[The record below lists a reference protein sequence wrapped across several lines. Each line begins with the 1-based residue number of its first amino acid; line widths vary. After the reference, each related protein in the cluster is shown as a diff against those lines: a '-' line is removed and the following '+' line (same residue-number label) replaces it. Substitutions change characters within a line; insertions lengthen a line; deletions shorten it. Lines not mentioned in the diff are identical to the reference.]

1 MSLRFP
7 GLSPS
12 PLVQRKSYGRL
23 FVGSYIDSLMANT
36 GTRGSA
42 VFRKT
47 EQELLRL
54 ASEQSSDAVHGF
66 RRATRRLE
74 TLLAEFPAKPNRNQ
88 EKLLRMLSRIRR
100 RAGKV
105 RDVDVQLAALR
116 GFKVSL
122 EPRLKTRLI
131 EQLLEARVQH
141 ERRLSKLLK
150 NNDVREIRRRLRK
163 ASQSFP
169 RVLIADPVKT
179 AVRILGSVH
188 CSAGS
193 LNDESLHRYRLA
205 LKRARYAVELAPRS
219 TTAEQLTREL
229 KRLQDALGAWH
240 DWMLLTKTASEHL
253 GEVKQ
258 SPLVRALDNLTRGKF
273 RDAVA
278 ALGSSNT
285 VQLGATLPARITASE
300 FKVPPTTTAAAS
312 VA

>member
-1 MSLRFP
+1 
-7 GLSPS
+7 
-12 PLVQRKSYGRL
+12 
-23 FVGSYIDSLMANT
+23 MAIT
-36 GTRGSA
+36 GTRGNA

-74 TLLAEFPAKPNRNQ
+74 TLLGEFPAKPNRNQ
-88 EKLLRMLSRIRR
+88 GKLLRMLDRIRR

-105 RDVDVQLAALR
+105 RDVDVQLGALR

-122 EPRLKTRLI
+122 EPRRKTRLM

-141 ERRLSKLLK
+141 ERRLCKLLK
-150 NNDVREIRRRLRK
+150 KNDVREIRRRLRK

-169 RVLIADPVKT
+169 RALIADPVQT
-179 AVRILGSVH
+179 AARILGSVKG
-188 CSAGS
+188 SEGS
-193 LNDESLHRYRLA
+193 LNDVALHRYRLA
-205 LKRARYAVELAPRS
+205 LKRARYAAELAPRS
-219 TTAEQLTREL
+219 TTAEQLIREL

-253 GEVKQ
+253 GEGKQ
-258 SPLVRALDNLTRGKF
+258 SPLVRALDNLTQGKF
-273 RDAVA
+273 RLAVA
-278 ALGSSNT
+278 ALGSSN
-285 VQLGATLPARITASE
+285 VVNLGAPPSALITDSECKAPA
-300 FKVPPTTTAAAS
+300 TTTAAES

>member
-1 MSLRFP
+1 
-7 GLSPS
+7 
-12 PLVQRKSYGRL
+12 
-23 FVGSYIDSLMANT
+23 MAIN

-54 ASEQSSDAVHGF
+54 ASEQSPDAVHGF

-74 TLLAEFPAKPNRNQ
+74 TLLAEFPGKPNRNQ
-88 EKLLRMLSRIRR
+88 ERLLGMLDRIRR

-105 RDVDVQLAALR
+105 RDMDVQLGALR

-122 EPRLKTRLI
+122 EPRRKTRLM

-150 NNDVREIRRRLRK
+150 KNDVREIRRRLRK
-163 ASQSFP
+163 ATRSFP
-169 RVLIADPVKT
+169 RALTADPVKT
-179 AVRILGSVH
+179 AARILGSVNG
-188 CSAGS
+188 SAAS
-193 LNDESLHRYRLA
+193 LNDEALHRYRLA
-205 LKRARYAVELAPRS
+205 LKRARYAAEFAPRS
-219 TTAEQLTREL
+219 TTAEQLIREL
-229 KRLQDALGAWH
+229 KRLEDALGTWH

-253 GEVKQ
+253 GEVRQ

-273 RDAVA
+273 RHAVA
-278 ALGSSNT
+278 ALGSSKT
-285 VQLGATLPARITASE
+285 VNLGAPPPALITASG
-300 FKVPPTTTAAAS
+300 FKVPATTTAAES